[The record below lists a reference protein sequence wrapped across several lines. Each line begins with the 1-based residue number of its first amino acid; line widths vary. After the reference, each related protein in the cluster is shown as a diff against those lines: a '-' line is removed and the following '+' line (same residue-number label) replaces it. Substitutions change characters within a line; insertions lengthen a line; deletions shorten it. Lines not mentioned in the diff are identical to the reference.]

1 MAEVAPRST
10 GSLSAARSNHD
21 CCNVFPIDEG
31 IEKFCA
37 SQMRKMDD
45 IVGNLFD
52 PAANFLSRIQVQ
64 LDSFAGA
71 ALEDANDGRVG
82 LQTDL
87 ILSGQTGTD
96 RCDDE
101 PE

>member
-1 MAEVAPRST
+1 
-10 GSLSAARSNHD
+10 
-21 CCNVFPIDEG
+21 
-31 IEKFCA
+31 
-37 SQMRKMDD
+37 MRKMDD
-45 IVGNLFD
+45 IVANLFD
-52 PAANFLSRIQVQ
+52 PSADFLPRIQVQ

-71 ALEDANDGRVG
+71 ALENAKDGRVG

-96 RCDDE
+96 GCDDE

>member
-64 LDSFAGA
+64 LDSFASGA
-71 ALEDANDGRVG
+71 LQDANDGRVG